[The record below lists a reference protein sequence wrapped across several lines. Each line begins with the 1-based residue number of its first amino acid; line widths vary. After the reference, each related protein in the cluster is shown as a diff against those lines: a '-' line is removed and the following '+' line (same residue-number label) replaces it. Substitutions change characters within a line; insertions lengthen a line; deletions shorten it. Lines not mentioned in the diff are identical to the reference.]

1 MLKAWLHVFFA
12 GEAWNTSFYS
22 TTFREQKHVS
32 RIGFYFI
39 QTSLKRKN
47 PGLAL

>member
-22 TTFREQKHVS
+22 TRV
-32 RIGFYFI
+32 
-39 QTSLKRKN
+39 
-47 PGLAL
+47 